1 MSPSPNPLVTLA
13 NMYGIIIPTNS
24 AVMYVLA
31 SGDIK
36 NIPPWIIIPLSIV
49 ISYMYVVW

>member
-24 AVMYVLA
+24 DVMYVLA
-31 SGDIK
+31 SGVIK
-36 NIPPWIIIPLSIV
+36 NIFSTFIDGG
-49 ISYMYVVW
+49 VVKTILDIN

>member
-24 AVMYVLA
+24 YVMYVLE